1 MMSTLYAQNK
11 FWIIY
16 ILVQIS
22 LLETALWRFSQFI
35 LFFLVF
41 WRRRDIFTQSPHPT
55 MEKLPT
61 ALLYVHSMVICSQ
74 FISIWCND
82 KSLNEI
88 GLATFFT
95 KQICRFLCF
104 RTLWRVFHTLL
115 TNTCSELKAEIL
127 YWYTLV
133 KVNNKNTR
141 TMPYCI

>member
-1 MMSTLYAQNK
+1 MPKINFELFISWSKFRCWRLLYGV
-11 FWIIY
+11 
-16 ILVQIS
+16 LVS
-22 LLETALWRFSQFI
+22 LFF
-35 LFFLVF
+35 FFLVF
-41 WRRRDIFTQSPHPT
+41 CRRRDIFTQSPHPT

-104 RTLWRVFHTLL
+104 RTLWPVFHTLL
-115 TNTCSELKAEIL
+115 TNACSELKVEIL

-141 TMPYCI
+141 TMSCCI

>member
-1 MMSTLYAQNK
+1 MPKINFELFISWSKFRCWRLLYGV
-11 FWIIY
+11 
-16 ILVQIS
+16 LVS
-22 LLETALWRFSQFI
+22 LFF
-35 LFFLVF
+35 FFLVF
-41 WRRRDIFTQSPHPT
+41 CRRRDIFTQSPHPT

-61 ALLYVHSMVICSQ
+61 ALLYVHSVVICSQ

>member
-22 LLETALWRFSQFI
+22 LLGTVLWRFSQFI
-35 LFFLVF
+35 ISLVF
-41 WRRRDIFTQSPHPT
+41 RRRCDIFTQSPHPT

-104 RTLWRVFHTLL
+104 RTLWPVFHTLL
-115 TNTCSELKAEIL
+115 TNACSELKVEIL

-141 TMPYCI
+141 TMSCCI

>member
-1 MMSTLYAQNK
+1 MPKINFELFISWSKFRCWRLLYGV
-11 FWIIY
+11 
-16 ILVQIS
+16 LVS
-22 LLETALWRFSQFI
+22 LFF
-35 LFFLVF
+35 FFLVF
-41 WRRRDIFTQSPHPT
+41 CRRRDIFTQSPHPT

>member
-1 MMSTLYAQNK
+1 MPKINFESFISWSKFRCWRLLYGV
-11 FWIIY
+11 
-16 ILVQIS
+16 LVS
-22 LLETALWRFSQFI
+22 LFF
-35 LFFLVF
+35 FFLVF
-41 WRRRDIFTQSPHPT
+41 CRRRDIFTQSPHPT

-104 RTLWRVFHTLL
+104 RTLWRVFHILL

-141 TMPYCI
+141 MMPYCI

>member
-1 MMSTLYAQNK
+1 MPKINFELFISWSKFRCWRLLYGV
-11 FWIIY
+11 
-16 ILVQIS
+16 LVS
-22 LLETALWRFSQFI
+22 LFF
-35 LFFLVF
+35 FFLVF
-41 WRRRDIFTQSPHPT
+41 CRRRDIFTQSPHLT